1 VEAITL
7 YFTAY
12 WCSPCRS
19 FSPVLQ
25 DYYLKVNG
33 GSCFRYENVVSDY
46 SNTNADHHTYMD
58 KYNFAAIPFGDAR
71 SNNLGSKYSVS
82 YIPKLVLINKDGTVI
97 TGDAS
102 SDVYGGSTK
111 FSSWVT
117 KVAAYTNP

>member
-1 VEAITL
+1 
-7 YFTAY
+7 
-12 WCSPCRS
+12 
-19 FSPVLQ
+19 
-25 DYYLKVNG
+25 
-33 GSCFRYENVVSDY
+33 
-46 SNTNADHHTYMD
+46 MD

-117 KVAAYTNP
+117 KVAAYTNPQYET